1 MPLLFDSRTLTPRY
15 PGIGRYGLGLLNAL
29 AETLQDDLTLLHH
42 ASQPPLAAQV
52 KHFALSSDIRTLSD
66 QVFTPITLTK
76 HFDVSKFVYHSPF
89 YIFPYRLPHPT
100 VVTLYDLTPLRW
112 PQGFTF
118 LARQL
123 YRLTHHLAAARAQ
136 HIITLSAAVRNDFIQ
151 HLHIPPSKITAIP
164 PGPASPSIP
173 LRSAPGTIAFHLPPV
188 SSHASR
194 LTPHASPSTFH
205 LPPSYLL
212 YVGINKPHKNLPR
225 LIQAYA
231 SLDRATPPLLI
242 VGPVDMRFPQAQAM
256 TEQLGLTD
264 RVRFLGHVPEE
275 TLDVLYANAT
285 VFIFPTLAEGFGFPV
300 LEAMAHG
307 TPVVCSDIPVLRELA
322 GEAALYFDPLLS
334 DAIAS
339 AITEALTDANLRTS
353 LRERGL
359 ARAKEFSWTTAAHK
373 TIEIYKQVSRA

>member
-1 MPLLFDSRTLTPRY
+1 MLLLFDSRTLTPRY

-29 AETLQDDLTLLHH
+29 ADVLPDDLTLLHH
-42 ASQPPLAAQV
+42 TSQPPLAAQF
-52 KHFALSSDIRTLSD
+52 KHFALSSDIRTFSD
-66 QVFTPITLTK
+66 QVLTPLTLTK
-76 HFDVSKFVYHSPF
+76 HFDASNFVYHSPF
-89 YIFPYRLPHPT
+89 YIFPYQLPHPT
-100 VVTLYDLTPLRW
+100 VVTLYDLIPLRR

-136 HIITLSAAVRNDFIQ
+136 HIITLSSAVRNDFIQ

-164 PGPASPSIP
+164 PGPASPSI
-173 LRSAPGTIAFHLPPV
+173 LHLP
-188 SSHASR
+188 
-194 LTPHASPSTFH
+194 PSTFH

-231 SLDRATPPLLI
+231 SLDRAAPPLLI
-242 VGPVDMRFPQAQAM
+242 VGPVDARFPQAQAM
-256 TEQLGLTD
+256 AEQLGLAD
-264 RVRFLGHVPEE
+264 RVHFLGRVPEAE
-275 TLDVLYANAT
+275 LDGLYANAT
-285 VFIFPTLAEGFGFPV
+285 LFIFPTLAEGFGFPV

-334 DAIAS
+334 DSIAS
-339 AITEALTDANLRTS
+339 AMAEALTDANWRAS

-359 ARAKEFSWTTAAHK
+359 ARAKEFSWTMAAQR
-373 TIEIYKQVSRA
+373 TVEIYKQVSRA